1 MKKTINL
8 FLFAFFTAGIILGQF
23 GQNKVQYKKHEWFY
37 IQTRHFDIYYPDGGE
52 TIAEFAAAASEDAI
66 EKLHNDFNYKI
77 NNRIT
82 IILYKSHNDFQ
93 ETNVTDQYTGQ
104 GVGGFTEPFKNRVV
118 FPFEGSYEKFR
129 HVLHHELVHA
139 VMQDMYFGGSIQNV
153 ISKGITLQLP
163 HWFMEGTAEYFS
175 QGWETNTD
183 MFIRNAIISESLPDI
198 NRLTGYLGYR
208 GGQSVFRYLADTY
221 GRQKLGELINKI
233 QGLGSLE
240 AAMKSTIGI
249 DIEEL
254 NERWKKS
261 LKIEYWPD
269 IARMKDPDEF
279 SKRLTDNRKNY
290 GFYNTS
296 PAISPQGDKIAFIS
310 DRDIYLD
317 VFIMDANDGKIIK
330 KVVKSG
336 KTADF
341 EELNI
346 LYPTLTWSPDN
357 VTIAISTKN
366 RGYDVITIINTETD
380 EKYDLPF
387 RMHGIESVNWSR
399 DGEKITFMGH
409 NASQSDIYIYNLK
422 TEELSNITNDI
433 FSDNEPV
440 WTPDSKK
447 IIFSSDRKNFVS
459 KKKVPKDFMMSEHQ
473 YKLLDL
479 YMIDV
484 ETRKIKRLTDW
495 ELSYERYPVVSP
507 DGKYVLFIS
516 DKNGINNIYKK
527 SIEEFDNPEVESLT
541 NVKAVPLTNSLNEI
555 SQLSTSYDGKKLV
568 FTSLYKMG
576 YNIFL
581 MNNIFEAEPVADS
594 LELTQYMANLIKDR
608 ELKLSYASQLDN
620 FPSEIRESN
629 KTDLPTEI
637 NLDDSTHVETV
648 ADSTDGVVKRTIFT
662 GPYIKEA
669 EKPDSVSKD
678 YSRFVFG
685 GQDIES
691 DSIRI
696 ERRAILFSEK
706 LDNEGNFLVNRYKI
720 NFTPDLIYA
729 NAGFSTYYGLLGTTV
744 LSFSDVLG
752 NHRLIGLTSLQIDIK
767 NSDYGLAYYYL
778 ENRINFGI
786 EAFHTARFVYRSSF
800 WRSELYRFR
809 NFGLVTSL
817 SYPINRFYRIDGSIS
832 LMSVTA
838 ENLDNIFVPSDKA
851 TYIVPAMSFV
861 HDNVLWGYTSPI
873 EGTRYS
879 FTLFGDPGITKSK
892 QSFYSLMWDYR
903 TYFRFF
909 FDNAFVFRLSGGYS
923 GGANK
928 QRFFLGGTENWINR
942 SFATQ
947 SIPVESASDYA
958 FLSPAMP
965 LRGYDYAEQI
975 GSKFS
980 LLNLELRLPLIR
992 YLVTG
997 PLPILFQNI
1006 LGTAFIDAGAAWD
1019 NSKKLQ
1025 LFERNEFDN
1034 RITKDLLIG
1043 TGVGLRMYLLFLW
1056 RLDVAWK
1063 WNLDH
1068 FSTPRY
1074 YLSIGLD
1081 F

>member
-1 MKKTINL
+1 MKKTIFLILLL
-8 FLFAFFTAGIILGQF
+8 FLVKGNILGQF

-37 IQTRHFDIYYPDGGE
+37 IQTRHFDIYYPNGGE
-52 TIAEFAAAASEDAI
+52 TIAEFTAAAAEQAI
-66 EKLHNDFNYKI
+66 EQLHEDFNYKI
-77 NNRIT
+77 NNRIML
-82 IILYKSHNDFQ
+82 IVYNSHNDFQ

-153 ISKGITLQLP
+153 ISKGISLQLP
-163 HWFMEGTAEYFS
+163 HWFMEGTAEFFS

-183 MFIRNAIISESLPDI
+183 MFIRNAIISEALPDI

-221 GRQKLGELINKI
+221 GRQKLGELLNKV

-240 AAMKSTIGI
+240 AAMKASIGI
-249 DIEEL
+249 DFEEL

-269 IARMKDPDEF
+269 IATKKDPDEF
-279 SKRLTDNRKNY
+279 AKRLTDNSKNF

-317 VFIMDANDGKIIK
+317 VYIMDANDGKILK

-336 KTADF
+336 TTADF

-366 RGYDVITIINTETD
+366 RGYDVISIINTETD
-380 EKYDLPF
+380 ERYNLPIQ
-387 RMHGIESVNWSR
+387 MNGIESVSWSR
-399 DGEKITFMGH
+399 DGEKIAFMGH
-409 NASQSDIYIYNLK
+409 NAAQSDIYIYNLK
-422 TEELSNITNDI
+422 TEEFTNITNDI
-433 FSDNEPV
+433 FSDNDPV

-459 KKKVPKDFMMSEHQ
+459 KKQIPKDFIMSEHD

-479 YMIDV
+479 YMVDI
-484 ETRKIKRLTDW
+484 ESRKIKRLTDW
-495 ELSYERYPVVSP
+495 ELSYEKYPIVSP
-507 DGKYVLFIS
+507 DGKTLIFIS
-516 DKNGINNIYKK
+516 DKNGINNIYRK
-527 SIEEFDNPEVESLT
+527 SIEEFDNPEIESL
-541 NVKAVPLTNSLNEI
+541 VDIPAVPLTNSLNEI
-555 SQLSTSYDGKKLV
+555 SQISSSYDGKKLV

-576 YNIFL
+576 YNIFML
-581 MNNIFEAEPVADS
+581 NNIFDTEPVADS
-594 LELTQYMANLIKDR
+594 LEPTKYMASLLREKNNTELLVNNL
-608 ELKLSYASQLDN
+608 S
-620 FPSEIRESN
+620 SENS
-629 KTDLPTEI
+629 
-637 NLDDSTHVETV
+637 DSTLFNVNDAV
-648 ADSTDGVVKRTIFT
+648 TDTTNNNGRSRIFT
-662 GPYIKEA
+662 GAYIKESS
-669 EKPDSVSKD
+669 EKADSVKTD
-678 YSRFVFG
+678 FSRYVFG
-685 GQDIES
+685 SDPLES
-691 DSIRI
+691 DSVRI
-696 ERRAILFSEK
+696 EKRNILFSEK
-706 LDNEGNFLVNRYKI
+706 LDSDGNFLVNRYKI

-744 LSFSDVLG
+744 LSFSDILG

-778 ENRINFGI
+778 ENRVNFGV
-786 EAFHTARFVYRSSF
+786 EAFHTARFLYRSSF
-800 WRSELYRFR
+800 FGSELYRFR
-809 NFGLVTSL
+809 NFGFVASA
-817 SYPINRFYRIDGSIS
+817 SYPINRFYRIDGSMS
-832 LMSVTA
+832 VMSVTA
-838 ENLDNIFVPSDKA
+838 ENLDNIFIPSDKA
-851 TYIVPAMSFV
+851 TYIVPALNFV

-873 EGTRYS
+873 QGTRYS
-879 FTLFGDPGITKSK
+879 LTLFGDPGITRAR

-909 FDNAFVFRLSGGYS
+909 FDNGFVFRLSGGYS
-923 GGANK
+923 GGANR

-975 GSKFS
+975 GSKYS
-980 LLNLELRLPLIR
+980 LMNLELRLPLIR

-1006 LGTAFIDAGAAWD
+1006 LGTAFIDAGTAWD
-1019 NSKKLQ
+1019 NTQKLK
-1025 LFERNEFDN
+1025 LFGRDEFNN
-1034 RITKDLLIG
+1034 RVTQDLLIG
-1043 TGVGLRMYLLFLW
+1043 TGVGLRMYLFFLW

-1068 FSTPRY
+1068 FSKPKY